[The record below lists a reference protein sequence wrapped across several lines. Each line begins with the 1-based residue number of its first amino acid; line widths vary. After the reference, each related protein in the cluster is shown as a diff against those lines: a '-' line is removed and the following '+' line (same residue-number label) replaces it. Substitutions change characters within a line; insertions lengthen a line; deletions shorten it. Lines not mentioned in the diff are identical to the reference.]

1 MKLYKWLYIVHVCV
15 YALNPSH
22 FPNGKK
28 KTYVSRTPPHEDLV
42 LINPSKSSFVSK
54 HWLAN
59 IINTMTTRDKRY
71 YNEHPDLHIINRI
84 NQLEHYIQ
92 ENRKQNDYYLA
103 WMPKCKYGSKD
114 VLFLIV
120 CQTTNTGFYVKHVI
134 PSPYW
139 SPDQIGSC
147 ELKRALESLNSSID
161 FTVLYDTDMRYKL
174 AWSTWN
180 ILNSMH
186 S

>member
-1 MKLYKWLYIVHVCV
+1 MKFYKWLYICHVGVH
-15 YALNPSH
+15 ALNPSH
-22 FPNGKK
+22 
-28 KTYVSRTPPHEDLV
+28 TYVSRNPPHEDLIV
-42 LINPSKSSFVSK
+42 ITPSKASFVSK

-59 IINTMTTRDKRY
+59 IINPMTTRDKCY
-71 YNEHPDLHIINRI
+71 YNEHPELHIIHRI
-84 NQLEHYIQ
+84 NQLEDYIQ
-92 ENRKQNDYYLA
+92 DNRKPNDYYLA
-103 WMPKCKYGSKD
+103 WMPKCNTGSKD

-120 CQTTNTGFYVKHVI
+120 CQTISSGCYVKHVV

-147 ELKRALESLNSSID
+147 ELKRALESLHSSMD
-161 FTVLYDTDMRYKL
+161 FTVLYGTDMRYKL

-180 ILNSMH
+180 LLTSMH

>member
-1 MKLYKWLYIVHVCV
+1 
-15 YALNPSH
+15 
-22 FPNGKK
+22 
-28 KTYVSRTPPHEDLV
+28 
-42 LINPSKSSFVSK
+42 
-54 HWLAN
+54 
-59 IINTMTTRDKRY
+59 MTTRDKRY

>member
-1 MKLYKWLYIVHVCV
+1 MKFYKWLYIFHVGVH
-15 YALNPSH
+15 ALNPSH
-22 FPNGKK
+22 
-28 KTYVSRTPPHEDLV
+28 TYVSRNPPHEDLIV
-42 LINPSKSSFVSK
+42 ITPSKASFVSK

-59 IINTMTTRDKRY
+59 IINPMTTRDKCY
-71 YNEHPDLHIINRI
+71 YNEHPELHIIHRI
-84 NQLEHYIQ
+84 NQLEDCIQ
-92 ENRKQNDYYLA
+92 ENRKPNDYYLA
-103 WMPKCKYGSKD
+103 WMPKCNTGSKD

-120 CQTTNTGFYVKHVI
+120 CQTISSGCYVKHVV

-147 ELKRALESLNSSID
+147 ELKRALESLHSSMD
-161 FTVLYDTDMRYKL
+161 FTVLYGTDMRYKL

-180 ILNSMH
+180 LLTSMH